1 MLIDVILLWISRC
14 ARIGCWR
21 RFELGSILGSI
32 LGSMLGS
39 VLGSVL
45 GCVLGSVSDFIVFLK
60 RLEIHLGCLFIVHDF
75 PYGVD
80 YAQCYFEMQRYTVFM
95 FV

>member
-1 MLIDVILLWISRC
+1 M
-14 ARIGCWR
+14 
-21 RFELGSILGSI
+21 LGSALGSVVVSVLGSVLDSVLGSI

-45 GCVLGSVSDFIVFLK
+45 GCVSDFIVCFK
-60 RLEIHLGCLFIVHDF
+60 RLKIYLRCLFIVHDF
-75 PYGVD
+75 PYGID
-80 YAQCYFEMQRYTVFM
+80 YAQCYFGMQRYTVFM